1 MPEISHVYGGG
12 CMKKVLMGNH
22 AASWAVK
29 LSRVKMIAAY
39 PITPQTHIVEELSE
53 MCGNQS
59 LKARFLKV
67 ESEHSAM
74 ASVIAAQSTGVRS
87 FTASSSHGL
96 ALMHEMLHWAAG
108 ARLPIVMVNVNRA
121 LGPGWNIWADQGDS
135 LSQRDTGWI
144 QIYVED
150 NQEVLDSVIQG
161 YRIAEELMVPVMI
174 CYDAFLLSHTYEP
187 VDIPDQE
194 DVDSWLPPY
203 EPQDIL
209 DPENPAAFNSLV
221 MPDNFMEIR
230 FKLHSALE
238 RAKEV
243 VNQTGELFF
252 EKFGRKYQAVEAVK
266 TDDADMVLV
275 TSSSVTSPARLVV
288 DELRKEGKKI
298 GLLKIRLFRPFPVED
313 VSKVLKGKKKA
324 VVIDRNCSWGKG
336 GIFAD
341 ELRGGLYNEDDM
353 PVVHSYVAGIGG
365 KSITPE
371 LIREMIEEASE
382 CEKPETISIWK
393 GMKS

>member
-1 MPEISHVYGGG
+1 
-12 CMKKVLMGNH
+12 MKKVLMGNH

-39 PITPQTHIVEELSE
+39 PITPQTHIVEKLSE

-203 EPQDIL
+203 EPQNIL
-209 DPENPAAFNSLV
+209 DPENPAAFYGLV

-252 EKFGRKYQAVEAVK
+252 EKFGRKYQTVEAVK
-266 TDDADMVLV
+266 TEDADMVLV
-275 TSSSVTSPARLVV
+275 TSSSATSPARIVV
-288 DELRKEGKKI
+288 DDLRKEGKKI

-313 VSKVLKGKKKA
+313 VKKVLKGKKKA

-382 CEKPETISIWK
+382 CEKPERISIWK